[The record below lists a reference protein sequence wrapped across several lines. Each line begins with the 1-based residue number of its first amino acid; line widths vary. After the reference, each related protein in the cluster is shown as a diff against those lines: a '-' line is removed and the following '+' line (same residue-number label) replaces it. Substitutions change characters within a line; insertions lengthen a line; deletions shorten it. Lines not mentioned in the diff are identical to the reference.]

1 MRGVPLRHVNLV
13 GSFWRRFLL
22 ATVIWALAWPIV
34 YFFKLGDITG
44 PKAWFWIIG
53 ELNYPIA
60 AAAYVLIDSILSGI
74 VRKSWL
80 VFLLAVAIIAA
91 CMPFYYARYGFVLGV
106 SLDAR
111 LF

>member
-1 MRGVPLRHVNLV
+1 LKLV
-13 GSFWRRFLL
+13 STFWRRFVL
-22 ATVIWALAWPIV
+22 ATLVWVLAWPLV

-53 ELNYPIA
+53 ELNYPVV
-60 AAAYVLIDSILSGI
+60 AAAYVLIDGLLVSSG
-74 VRKSWL
+74 VRPWKVFVVAVL
-80 VFLLAVAIIAA
+80 VIAV
-91 CMPFYYARYGFVLGV
+91 CMPMYYARWGFSLGV

>member
-1 MRGVPLRHVNLV
+1 MKIESVSPL
-13 GSFWRRFLL
+13 FWQRFIL
-22 ATVIWALAWPIV
+22 ATLLWALAWPIV

-53 ELNYPIA
+53 ELNYPVVA
-60 AAAYVLIDSILSGI
+60 VAYILID
-74 VRKSWL
+74 R
-80 VFLLAVAIIAA
+80 LLATSGLKPWTVFTLAVLVIAV
-91 CMPFYYARYGFVLGV
+91 CMPFYYQRFGFTLGV

>member
-1 MRGVPLRHVNLV
+1 LKFANFV
-13 GSFWRRFLL
+13 STF
-22 ATVIWALAWPIV
+22 WALAWPIV

-53 ELNYPIA
+53 ELNYPVA
-60 AAAYVLIDSILSGI
+60 AAAYVLIDG
-74 VRKSWL
+74 
-80 VFLLAVAIIAA
+80 LLASSGVKPWHVFIISVLVIAA
-91 CMPFYYARYGFVLGV
+91 CMPIYYPRWGFALGV